1 MKAVRKMSDYPK
13 DWEEVELGEYNLIT
27 SSKRVFEK
35 EWKKRG
41 VPFFRTRDIVS
52 FHSKEEQN
60 DKLFIS
66 EETYRNKVTV
76 SGAPHKGDLLVTGV
90 GSIGIPFL
98 IENDN
103 KIYFKDGNIIWIK
116 KGDFFHPK
124 YLYYLFLTSKIKN
137 QILNYSGF
145 TTVGTFTIKNAK
157 KLRIPKISL
166 KEQKSI
172 ADTLMTFDKHIENL
186 EKLIEKKKIIRDGA
200 VEDLMTG
207 KTRLYG
213 FDGEWEKVTIL
224 DLMSPYGGLSGKS
237 SKDFKDGNKKYISYL
252 KVFNNLYIEKVD
264 TKVIIKKNE
273 MQNAVNKGDII
284 FTQSSETLDEV
295 GMASTYLGEEE
306 VYLNSFCFGIRKKRE
321 FNSVFMVLLLRSEEI
336 RKKISTEGQGST
348 RYNLSPNRLM
358 NIELLIPSLK
368 EQEAIADIL
377 TSMDEEIENLEKEKT
392 KIEKIRA
399 GAMDDLLTGKVRLV

>member
-13 DWEEVELGEYNLIT
+13 DWEVHKVSDFGNVVTGNTPSTSIKEYWNGNYTWITPTDIESQIFMNVSERKLTLSGYNKSRKLRKGAVLVTCIASIGKNCILDVDGSCNQQINAIEVNKKSYNLYIYYLMEFNKKTLENLAGIT
-27 SSKRVFEK
+27 ATKILKKDTFEK
-35 EWKKRG
+35 IEFTI
-41 VPFFRTRDIVS
+41 PPL
-52 FHSKEEQN
+52 EEQ
-60 DKLFIS
+60 K
-66 EETYRNKVTV
+66 
-76 SGAPHKGDLLVTGV
+76 A
-90 GSIGIPFL
+90 
-98 IENDN
+98 
-103 KIYFKDGNIIWIK
+103 
-116 KGDFFHPK
+116 
-124 YLYYLFLTSKIKN
+124 
-137 QILNYSGF
+137 
-145 TTVGTFTIKNAK
+145 
-157 KLRIPKISL
+157 
-166 KEQKSI
+166 I
-172 ADTLMTFDKHIENL
+172 ADTLMIFDKHIENL
-186 EKLIEKKKIIRDGA
+186 EKLIEKKKMIRDGA

-213 FDGEWEKVTIL
+213 FDGEWEKVTIF

-306 VYLNSFCFGIRKKRE
+306 VYLNSFCFGTRKKRE